1 MSKFFNDTRMAG
13 RTGVQTD
20 ASPID
25 IDAAVGSLKKSV
37 ESNGTGSPKEAEGS
51 RLLKPIEEGD
61 RLTSELAARRLV
73 NCQSIRLPRSEDRS
87 FLVTQYNPAMQ
98 AAVEAYRTLRTRL
111 TKRQAKNGMRSLVVS
126 SAAQGEGKTLTAFN
140 LALCYARMENFPLL
154 IVDADLRGQGLS
166 RLLGE
171 PDSPGLAK
179 ILEGGCDYQ
188 SAILATDF
196 AGLYALPAGSGVSSP
211 PELFS
216 GLKWSEFMGWATETF
231 RLVIVDS
238 PPVLNMADF
247 ELLMGSCDS
256 AILVVRSRKTLSASL
271 SRILAEVD
279 PSKLAG
285 VVFNASE
292 EPVNGYGYH
301 SPAGLAG
308 S

>member
-1 MSKFFNDTRMAG
+1 MSKFFNDTRIAG
-13 RTGVQTD
+13 GTRTQAD
-20 ASPID
+20 SSPID
-25 IDAAVGSLKKSV
+25 FDAAVGSLRKAV
-37 ESNGTGSPKEAEGS
+37 ETNGSGSAKDADGS
-51 RLLKPIEEGD
+51 RLLKPFEESD
-61 RLTSELAARRLV
+61 RLTAELAARRLA
-73 NCQSIRLPRSEDRS
+73 NCQTIRLPRTEDRS

-166 RLLGE
+166 SLLGE

-179 ILEGGCDYQ
+179 ILEDECDYQ
-188 SAILATDF
+188 SAILATDLP
-196 AGLYALPAGSGVSSP
+196 GLYALPAGSGASP
-211 PELFS
+211 PAELFS
-216 GLKWSEFMGWATETF
+216 GPNWSEFMGWATETF

-247 ELLMGSCDS
+247 DLLMGACDS
-256 AILVVRSRKTLSASL
+256 AILVVRSRKTLTPEL

-279 PSKLAG
+279 PAKLAG

-292 EPVNGYGYH
+292 ERVNDYGYYTT
-301 SPAGLAG
+301 AG
-308 S
+308 

>member
-1 MSKFFNDTRMAG
+1 MSKFFDDTRIAG
-13 RTGVQTD
+13 VADTHPD
-20 ASPID
+20 ASPVD
-25 IDAAVGSLKKSV
+25 IEAAVGSLKKAV
-37 ESNGTGSPKEAEGS
+37 QANGSGAVSAKDAEGN
-51 RLLKPIEEGD
+51 RLLRPIEEGD
-61 RLTSELAARRLV
+61 RVTAELAASRLA
-73 NCQSIRLPRSEDRS
+73 NCRAIRLPRTEDRS

-154 IVDADLRGQGLS
+154 VVDADLRSQGLS

-188 SAILATDF
+188 SAILGTDF
-196 AGLYALPAGSGVSSP
+196 PGLYALPAGSSESSP

-216 GLKWSEFMGWATETF
+216 GPKWSEFMGWAAETF
-231 RLVIVDS
+231 RLVIVDC

-247 ELLMGSCDS
+247 ELLMASCDS
-256 AILVVRSRKTLSASL
+256 AMLVVRSRKTVSALL
-271 SRILAEVD
+271 SRALAEVD
-279 PSKLAG
+279 PAKLVG
-285 VVFNASE
+285 VVFNATE
-292 EPVNGYGYH
+292 EAVDGYYYR
-301 SPAGLAG
+301 SSAV
-308 S
+308 